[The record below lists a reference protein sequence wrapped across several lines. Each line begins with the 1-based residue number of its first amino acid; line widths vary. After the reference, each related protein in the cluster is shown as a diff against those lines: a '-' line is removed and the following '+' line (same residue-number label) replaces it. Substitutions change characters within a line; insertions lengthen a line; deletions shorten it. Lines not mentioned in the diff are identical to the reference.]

1 MPGQSYTDILQGLP
15 DQFNPKVDGRTLI
28 LDADSIAYKCAATV
42 KRLDTAI
49 NKFHMMVLEQK
60 FLAEA
65 EYCIA
70 HLTAAD
76 SQKTNRG
83 NILGWRT
90 YQGNR
95 KKNERPEL
103 LEPLREAVS
112 SEEFSIPEYTCMLHR
127 VLEADDACMID
138 SYRVKE
144 NGVLHSEDK
153 DLRQTIYP
161 FADPYTGQHITA
173 EGIGSVWMHVTD
185 GGSYDIHGIG
195 RLFFWAQMLRGD
207 TADHIRGLDK
217 YEGKN
222 IGPVVTLELLEQ
234 FNNQPVEAESEVAN
248 LVLEAYMEIDQNP
261 LPEGYLLHMMRGFG
275 DSFMDVLEGLDIR
288 PKIRDFIYQDCL
300 QRPWFKTEGV
310 AK

>member
-1 MPGQSYTDILQGLP
+1 MPGQSYFELLEGLP
-15 DQFNPKVDGRTLI
+15 DQFNPKVAGRTLI
-28 LDADSIAYKCAATV
+28 LDADSIAYKCATTV

-65 EYCIA
+65 EFCIA
-70 HLTAAD
+70 HLTAAN
-76 SQKTNRG
+76 SRKSNRG
-83 NILGWRT
+83 DILGWYP
-90 YQGNR
+90 YQENR
-95 KKNERPEL
+95 KSTERPAL

-112 SEEFSIPEYTCMLHR
+112 SEEFSIPEYTCMLHT

-138 SYRVKE
+138 AYRLKHDA
-144 NGVLHSEDK
+144 VLYSEDK

-161 FADPYTGQHITA
+161 YSDPYTGQHITA
-173 EGIGSVWMHVTD
+173 EGVGSVWMHVTE

-207 TADHIRGLDK
+207 PVDRVRGLDK

-222 IGPVVTLELLEQ
+222 IGPAITLELLER
-234 FNNQPVEAESEVAN
+234 FNNQPLETESEVAN
-248 LVLEAYMEIDQNP
+248 LVLRLYKEIDQNP

-275 DSFMDVLEGLDIR
+275 DSFMDVLNELKLEPDVQSYI
-288 PKIRDFIYQDCL
+288 QECL
-300 QRPWFKTEGV
+300 GRHWFRRAE
-310 AK
+310 